1 MLNITEYPCLSIC
14 CFGALY
20 CFIPLIALW
29 SGSYHVA
36 ENVLAY
42 PETRQIP
49 RSSNLF
55 HLASFFVTIIPA
67 VDILLDIPSSA
78 AAYFRP
84 SDKSSGRPD
93 SKIMRLTEVERF
105 LFILGI
111 ALQSTPSFLSI
122 KTDIAIALLVQTCAN
137 NSSTLLILAPIVAFL
152 TRSTETFTMKRTT
165 LLASIITVAYLA
177 LTTSYLFPDTDP
189 AQAALVMMNKI
200 LTYIT
205 AFLYMSLIHY
215 CAFKYFNQKLR
226 TKKSR
231 RAYYEML
238 FKTIQTQCKGVESSH
253 ELDSELYTSYIPG
266 LHMIPT
272 VIIIAAAFAVALN
285 PLEHQQMAYYN
296 KSVVVLCSEIM
307 VLVIELRIRKNEVAR
322 GLVSL

>member
-1 MLNITEYPCLSIC
+1 MTEYPCLSIC

-20 CFIPLIALW
+20 CFIPVIALW
-29 SGSYHVA
+29 SGSHDVA
-36 ENVLAY
+36 ENVLTY
-42 PETRQIP
+42 PETRTLP

-84 SDKSSGRPD
+84 SDKSTGRPD

-111 ALQSTPSFLSI
+111 ALQSTPSFLST
-122 KTDIAIALLVQTCAN
+122 KTDIAIALIVQTCAN

-152 TRSTETFTMKRTT
+152 ARSTETFTTKRTT
-165 LLASIITVAYLA
+165 FLASIITVAYLA
-177 LTTSYLFPDTDP
+177 LTTSYFFPETDP
-189 AQAALVMMNKI
+189 AQAALVTMNKI

-205 AFLYMSLIHY
+205 AFLYMLLINY
-215 CAFKYFNQKLR
+215 CAFKYLNQKLR
-226 TKKSR
+226 TKNSR
-231 RAYYEML
+231 SIFFKML
-238 FKTIQTQCKGVESSH
+238 FKTTQTQKRGVEGSQ
-253 ELDSELYTSYIPG
+253 ELDSELYTNYIPG

-272 VIIIAAAFAVALN
+272 VIIVAASFAVALN
-285 PLEHQQMAYYN
+285 PLEDQQAAYNN
-296 KSVVVLCSEIM
+296 KNVIVLCSEIM

-322 GLVSL
+322 GLVSV